1 MNVTNKPKT
10 ILVTGGAGFLGS
22 NLIDFLLQ
30 KGNHVIGVDS
40 FETGS
45 PKNVQHLDN
54 HPQFTLVNHNI
65 QYPFQELEEIDQI
78 YNLACPASPTQYQK
92 SPVKT
97 LRTCFLGTENLL
109 EIAKSRG
116 IRILHTSTSEVY
128 GDPQVHPQPETYWG
142 NVNPFGP
149 RACYDEGKR
158 VAESL
163 CYAYREQFG
172 VDIRIARIFN
182 TYGPRMGA
190 GDGRVVSSFIAA
202 ALAGRDVCI
211 TGDGTATRSFQFVTD
226 CIEGL
231 YTLMNSDYREGPV
244 NIGNDVETS
253 IQALAE
259 RIVDLVANS
268 TGKEKVNITHQ
279 PRLVDDPSVR
289 KPQITLAK
297 AKLGWAPVV
306 PLDFGLQKTIE
317 WHMHQT

>member
-1 MNVTNKPKT
+1 MNVTNGSKT
-10 ILVTGGAGFLGS
+10 ILVAGGAGFLGS
-22 NLIDFLLQ
+22 HLIDFLLQ
-30 KGNHVIGVDS
+30 KGNRVIGVDS

-45 PKNVQHLDN
+45 PKNLQHLEN
-54 HPQFTLVNHNI
+54 HPQFTLINHDI
-65 QYPFQELEEIDQI
+65 QYPFQGLEEIDQI
-78 YNLACPASPTQYQK
+78 YNLACPASPPQESIGNRKIQGYSDFTRQYI
-92 SPVKT
+92 SPST
-97 LRTCFLGTENLL
+97 TRNLL
-109 EIAKSRG
+109 GPCEF
-116 IRILHTSTSEVY
+116 IRTSCML
-128 GDPQVHPQPETYWG
+128 
-142 NVNPFGP
+142 
-149 RACYDEGKR
+149 RRGKR

-190 GDGRVVSSFIAA
+190 GDGRVVSSFISA
-202 ALAGRDVCI
+202 ALAGRNICI

-231 YTLMNSDYREGPV
+231 YILMNSDYREGPV

-253 IQALAE
+253 IQVLAE

-268 TGKEKVNITHQ
+268 TGKKKVNIVYQ
-279 PRLVDDPSVR
+279 PRLVDDPCAR

-306 PLDFGLQKTIE
+306 PLDVGLQETIN